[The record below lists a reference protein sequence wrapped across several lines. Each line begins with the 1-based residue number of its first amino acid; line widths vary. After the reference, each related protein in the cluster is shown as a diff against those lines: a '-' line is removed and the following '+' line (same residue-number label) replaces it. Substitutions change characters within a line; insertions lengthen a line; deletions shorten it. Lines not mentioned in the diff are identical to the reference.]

1 MNKIIQNM
9 YLFSKLGVSL
19 ILFICLI
26 GVLYILFMNYQK
38 ESQISKN
45 TLKNDNQLQ
54 ENIKKNSELIQEAI
68 NKINTYEK
76 SLEDVKNYVKDIS
89 KAEDK
94 TDLTLINKNIEVL
107 NNNFKNLSI
116 QIEELKKNDKNFI
129 KSDKNNS
136 SIADKSKKDIIELIL
151 LKYENNIS
159 IMSEIEFLRKM
170 STNNEHTHLEK
181 LLILSSNPFM
191 GYEYLENTFDVEVNM
206 YLKNTIGTSDSF
218 FSKILL
224 PYLNVSP
231 TTENIVTSDLILKIK
246 NIKSYI
252 QNKNIEKALV
262 KLKTIEDYENI
273 FKLSFL
279 KIDKNI
285 NFKNELQSIN

>member
-89 KAEDK
+89 KAKDK

-107 NNNFKNLSI
+107 NNSFKNLSI

-159 IMSEIEFLRKM
+159 IISEIEFLRKM

-206 YLKNTIGTSDSF
+206 YLKNTIVTSDSF
-218 FSKILL
+218 FSKIIL

-231 TTENIVTSDLILKIK
+231 TTENIVTSDLIIKIK

-279 KIDKNI
+279 EIDKYI

>member
-1 MNKIIQNM
+1 M

-45 TLKNDNQLQ
+45 TLKNNNQLQ

-68 NKINTYEK
+68 NKINNYEE

-89 KAEDK
+89 KTEDK

-107 NNNFKNLSI
+107 NNSFKNLSI
-116 QIEELKKNDKNFI
+116 QIEELKKNEKNFL
-129 KSDKNNS
+129 KSDNNIS
-136 SIADKSKKDIIELIL
+136 SIADKSKIDIIELIL

-159 IMSEIEFLRKM
+159 FTSEIEFLRKM
-170 STNNEHTHLEK
+170 STNNQHTHLEK

-206 YLKNTIGTSDSF
+206 YLKNTIDTSDSF
-218 FSKILL
+218 FGKIIF

-279 KIDKNI
+279 EINKYI
-285 NFKNELQSIN
+285 NFKNELKSIN

>member
-231 TTENIVTSDLILKIK
+231 TTENIVTSDLIIKIK

-279 KIDKNI
+279 EIDKYI
-285 NFKNELQSIN
+285 NFKNELKSIN

>member
-107 NNNFKNLSI
+107 NNSFKNLSI

-129 KSDKNNS
+129 KSGKNTS

-159 IMSEIEFLRKM
+159 FTSEIEFLRKM
-170 STNNEHTHLEK
+170 STNNKHTHLEK

-191 GYEYLENTFDVEVNM
+191 CYEYLENTFDVEVNM

-231 TTENIVTSDLILKIK
+231 TTENIVTSDLIIKIK

-279 KIDKNI
+279 EIDKYI

>member
-1 MNKIIQNM
+1 MNKIIQNI
-9 YLFSKLGVSL
+9 YLFSKLGVTL

-218 FSKILL
+218 FSKILF
-224 PYLNVSP
+224 NAAGTAS
-231 TTENIVTSDLILKIK
+231 
-246 NIKSYI
+246 
-252 QNKNIEKALV
+252 
-262 KLKTIEDYENI
+262 
-273 FKLSFL
+273 
-279 KIDKNI
+279 
-285 NFKNELQSIN
+285 

>member
-54 ENIKKNSELIQEAI
+54 ENIKKNSELIQEVI

-76 SLEDVKNYVKDIS
+76 SLEDVKNYVKNIS

-107 NNNFKNLSI
+107 NNSFKNLSI

-129 KSDKNNS
+129 KSDKNTS

-159 IMSEIEFLRKM
+159 FTSEIEFLRKM
-170 STNNEHTHLEK
+170 STNNKNTHLEK

-218 FSKILL
+218 FNKIIL

-231 TTENIVTSDLILKIK
+231 TTENIVTSDLIIKIK

-279 KIDKNI
+279 EIDKYI